1 MCGRV
6 GEVAV
11 GGEPAIGGGDLVA
24 VGPWLLAKIHSSL
37 LSSCFQGFSWG
48 AEIGEFLPGTNLEG
62 RMGC

>member
-48 AEIGEFLPGTNLEG
+48 AEIGAPGDQS
-62 RMGC
+62 